1 MVNSIS
7 YIDIN
12 NMIEIDNTST
22 KLRLSEDRERS
33 LDLYLTNLNVL
44 EMEGNLNPLIGRT
57 YKIEHTL
64 QILC

>member
-1 MVNSIS
+1 
-7 YIDIN
+7 
-12 NMIEIDNTST
+12 MIEIDNTST